1 VSSVKTDARRGAR
14 VVLEGVTVH
23 RGGVPVVRDVNL
35 SIEPGELVVLIG
47 PSGSGKSTL
56 LSAIPRLID
65 LATGSISIDG
75 DDTRQRDVHALRR
88 SIGFCF
94 QGLGLFPHMTVREN
108 IAVGPRIAGWDAARI
123 AARVTTLLEVMSLP
137 SAFADRM
144 PNALSGG
151 QAQRVAVARALA
163 LEPPL
168 LLLDEP
174 FGALDPQTRERLQ
187 EELRALHQRL
197 GVTTVLVSHD
207 LSEALRLGDRVA
219 VMIDGALVQVSAP
232 AVLVTA
238 PANQDVRAL
247 LAPALDHA
255 RSLLALVNGGAP

>member
-1 VSSVKTDARRGAR
+1 MNTDARRGAR
-14 VVLEGVTVH
+14 LVLEGVTVH
-23 RGGVPVVRDVNL
+23 RGGVAVVREVDLRV
-35 SIEPGELVVLIG
+35 EPGELVVLIG

-56 LSAIPRLID
+56 LSAIPRLVE
-65 LATGSISIDG
+65 LAAGTVAIDG
-75 DDTRQRDVHALRR
+75 RDAARTEVHALRR

-108 IAVGPRIAGWDAARI
+108 IGVAPRLAGWDAARI
-123 AARVTTLLEVMSLP
+123 AARVEALLDVMQLP
-137 SAFADRM
+137 RAFADRM
-144 PNALSGG
+144 PAQLSGG

-187 EELRALHQRL
+187 EELRALHERL
-197 GVTTVLVSHD
+197 KITTVLVSHD

-219 VMIDGALVQVSAP
+219 VMLSGALTQVSAP
-232 AVLVTA
+232 DALVNA
-238 PANQDVRAL
+238 PASDEVRAL
-247 LAPALDHA
+247 LRPALDHA
-255 RSLLALVNGGAP
+255 RALLRLTGDGETP

>member
-1 VSSVKTDARRGAR
+1 VQTDSRRGAR
-14 VVLEGVTVH
+14 LVLEGVTVH
-23 RGGVPVVRDVNL
+23 RGGVAVVREVDL
-35 SIEPGELVVLIG
+35 SIAPGELVVLIG

-65 LATGSISIDG
+65 LASGTIAID
-75 DDTRQRDVHALRR
+75 DEDIQRRDVHALRR

-108 IAVGPRIAGWDAARI
+108 IAVGPRLAGWDAARI

-137 SAFADRM
+137 STFADRM
-144 PNALSGG
+144 PDALSGG

-187 EELRALHQRL
+187 QELRALHERL
-197 GVTTVLVSHD
+197 GLTTVLVSHD
-207 LSEALRLGDRVA
+207 LSEALRLGDRIA
-219 VMIDGALVQVSAP
+219 VMIAGALVQVSVPIDLVNAP
-232 AVLVTA
+232 GTD
-238 PANQDVRAL
+238 DVRAL
-247 LAPALDHA
+247 LAPALEHA
-255 RSLLALVNGGAP
+255 RSLLALVSRDAP